1 MNFTLINNHLERAAN
16 CSNSFDKFDALW
28 SAFNVMYEAK
38 RTEYI
43 NVTSNRRPKE
53 NEIAKYCARHLPYI
67 QWISL
72 FPSRIMSN
80 LFTIAPIV
88 NVRDLLRNSQMNSQD
103 FDRLL
108 AINLTQNSGN
118 PDTDNVKLD
127 ALVDLLYVVRCN
139 KVHGFKTPDRN
150 RDVEVLDNTVPLLE
164 FIVTRLYVFF
174 QDN

>member
-1 MNFTLINNHLERAAN
+1 MNYTLINNHIRRSAS
-16 CSNSFDKFDALW
+16 CSNSYDKFDALW

-43 NVTSNRRPKE
+43 EVTSNRRPKE
-53 NEIAKYCARHLPYI
+53 SEIAKYCARHLPYN
-67 QWISL
+67 QWIIL

-80 LFTIAPIV
+80 LFTIAPIL
-88 NVRDLLRNSQMNSQD
+88 NVRDLLRNSQMNTRD

-108 AINLTQNSGN
+108 TINLTQNSDN
-118 PDTDNVKLD
+118 PIIDIIKLD
-127 ALVDLLYVVRCN
+127 ALIDVLYVVRCN

-164 FIVTRLYVFF
+164 FLVTRLSSFF
-174 QDN
+174 QDT